1 MKVAIHQPNYLPWR
15 GYFAKMRLCDKFV
28 FLDDAEIP
36 QGRNFCYRVEI
47 RGHQQDA
54 MWLSVPVN
62 RQTHDLIK
70 DVYIS
75 YSEDW
80 VKKHLNSLKTIYS
93 KCKYFDE
100 VFHIVEPVYKRHFDK
115 LSDLNIELIKL
126 IANYMGINCQFYRS
140 SELAPVG
147 VSDDRLIS
155 IATMLDACIYISGKG
170 GQKYQ
175 NPQKFLDNKIKLMV
189 YEYPIWEYKQIH
201 GDFIQKLS
209 IIDALFHL
217 GKDTIN
223 LLPLFISESG
233 Q

>member
-1 MKVAIHQPNYLPWR
+1 
-15 GYFAKMRLCDKFV
+15 
-28 FLDDAEIP
+28 
-36 QGRNFCYRVEI
+36 
-47 RGHQQDA
+47 
-54 MWLSVPVN
+54 
-62 RQTHDLIK
+62 
-70 DVYIS
+70 
-75 YSEDW
+75 
-80 VKKHLNSLKTIYS
+80 
-93 KCKYFDE
+93 
-100 VFHIVEPVYKRHFDK
+100 
-115 LSDLNIELIKL
+115 
-126 IANYMGINCQFYRS
+126 MGINCQFYRS